1 MLSPS
6 SSYIKEIKVPYIK
19 TDTIEELGDSDS
31 PEFETIFVVSDFQD
45 SIFNNLCKADCRVI
59 GPPVVLH
66 CAHKG
71 KVCAFCWNLLSAS
84 LMQRVLNIKCSK

>member
-6 SSYIKEIKVPYIK
+6 SPYIKEIKVPYIK
-19 TDTIEELGDSDS
+19 TDTIEELGDADS

-66 CAHKG
+66 CAQKG
-71 KVCAFCWNLLSAS
+71 EVRALLKSAEWFS
-84 LMQRVLNIKCSK
+84 GATSFKH